1 MMNPTGIQKMRREVA
16 PAPLART
23 VDGPGTAGALA
34 TAAPAHAIA
43 VASFVTALLVA
54 LLATPAAA
62 QQGRVLVRPDMQRIM
77 VRSMDGPMIGVT
89 TTAESERADTLG
101 LRIESVEKGSPA
113 EKAGLKEGDRL
124 QSVNGLNLRAAPSDA
139 GQEDYAGVLNRRLQR
154 EVQATKP
161 GESIELRVLS
171 GGSVHTVKV
180 TPMKASEFMKTGAEA
195 GGMVFRSAS
204 SDRAALGLTIAS
216 TGTVR
221 DTLGIFVQAVT
232 KDGPAEKA
240 GIIEGDR
247 IAAINGVS
255 LKVAKED
262 VEDPMVG
269 PSRVERLTSA
279 LEKLKAGDAV
289 DLTVVTAGRARTVRV
304 TTVKASDLPGGDQ
317 STFIFRRPD
326 GGAGMSLEGM
336 RPLMLDGIDGENR
349 LKIEQR
355 LQELAPRLRELAP
368 QLDRIQLRRSV
379 RTIII

>member
-1 MMNPTGIQKMRREVA
+1 MTK
-16 PAPLART
+16 
-23 VDGPGTAGALA
+23 
-34 TAAPAHAIA
+34 AHAIQKTPRSAAWFRAAGTLAATALTATALAATALTATALTATALTATLLTATA
-43 VASFVTALLVA
+43 VA
-54 LLATPAAA
+54 A
-62 QQGRVLVRPDMQRIM
+62 QEPRIRIEPDMQRIM

-101 LRIESVEKGSPA
+101 LRIEAVEKGSPA

-171 GGSVHTVKV
+171 GGSVRTVKV

-195 GGMVFRSAS
+195 GGMLWRSAAP
-204 SDRAALGLTIAS
+204 DRATLGLTITS

-247 IAAINGVS
+247 IAAVNGVS

-317 STFIFRRPD
+317 NTFIFRRPD
-326 GGAGMSLEGM
+326 GGPAMRLEGM
-336 RPLMLDGIDGENR
+336 RPLMLDGLDGEGR
-349 LKIEQR
+349 LRIEQR
-355 LQELAPRLRELAP
+355 LQEMAPRLRELAP
-368 QLDRIQLRRSV
+368 QLDRIRLRRSV
-379 RTIII
+379 RTVII